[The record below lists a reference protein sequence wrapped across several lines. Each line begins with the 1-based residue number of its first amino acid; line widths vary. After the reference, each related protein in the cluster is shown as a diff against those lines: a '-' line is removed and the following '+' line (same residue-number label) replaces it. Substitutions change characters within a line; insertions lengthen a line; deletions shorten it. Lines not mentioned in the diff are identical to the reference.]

1 MTIRTKSLLLLTPD
15 SVVCF
20 VASTLYPGLTGLGF
34 SVWLL
39 RTMHIGRPDGE

>member
-1 MTIRTKSLLLLTPD
+1 MTIRIKNLLLLTD

-34 SVWLL
+34 SLWLL
-39 RTMHIGRPDGE
+39 RTRHIGRPDGK